1 MRRTLAVEGSEEARR
16 VEVTRDEGGA
26 VRVRIRETEDALT
39 ARPAL
44 GGFILVRGRQ
54 TVEAGVTSIRP
65 GTVAVRIGGEVF
77 RITADRSRRPRA
89 AGRSSKGGAA
99 GVEVRAPMPGKVV
112 RILREAGHTVAA
124 GDGVVVFEAMKMQ
137 NEIPA
142 PVTGVIAKLG
152 AAPGAL
158 LDGDAFLFA
167 VSPAPS
173 PRTQPP

>member
-1 MRRTLAVEGSEEARR
+1 MRRTLAVEGSEDARR

-26 VRVRIRETEDALT
+26 VRVLIEGTEEPLT
-39 ARPAL
+39 ARPAPA
-44 GGFILVRGRQ
+44 GFTVGRGRQ
-54 TVEAGVTSIRP
+54 TVEAGVTGIGP

-77 RITADRSRRPRA
+77 RITVGRSRRELT
-89 AGRSSKGGAA
+89 AGRSPGRGAA
-99 GVEVRAPMPGKVV
+99 GFEVRTPMPGKVV
-112 RILREAGHTVAA
+112 RILRGNGDAVAA

-142 PVTGVIAKLG
+142 PASGVIAKLG
-152 AAPGAL
+152 AAPGTL

-173 PRTQPP
+173 PRTEPS